1 MIYLIPKSPR
11 PLNVMAEL
19 EIERG
24 KNVREDPFVSDGQE
38 KNSVLR
44 CADTHKK
51 LESAILNS
59 ISLGQWEATRAHLCS
74 LVVRPGSREGTR
86 ELLKTLILDSASF
99 W

>member
-1 MIYLIPKSPR
+1 MALNV
-11 PLNVMAEL
+11 NVMAEL
-19 EIERG
+19 EIEKRG
-24 KNVREDPFVSDGQE
+24 KNVHEDPFVSEGQE

-44 CADTHKK
+44 CTDTHKK

-59 ISLGQWEATRAHLCS
+59 ISLGQWEAARAHLCS